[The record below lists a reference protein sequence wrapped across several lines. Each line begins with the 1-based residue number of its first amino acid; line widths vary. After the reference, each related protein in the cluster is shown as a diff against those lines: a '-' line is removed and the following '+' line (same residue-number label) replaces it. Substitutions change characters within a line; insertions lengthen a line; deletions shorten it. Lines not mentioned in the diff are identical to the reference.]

1 MVHLHNRNSNIGTYI
16 WISSQKNDLDAH
28 MKELKNW
35 FSQRGYPAKAISEQ
49 VNRTLTLE
57 ENVKEKDGQHM
68 KENDLP
74 LLVTYNSNF
83 NNLSFLIRKNLQFL
97 YADNFFPSEVLG
109 T

>member
-68 KENDLP
+68 KENIWQSKFFSYGDGL
-74 LLVTYNSNF
+74 NSKGI
-83 NNLSFLIRKNLQFL
+83 S
-97 YADNFFPSEVLG
+97 SE
-109 T
+109 

>member
-1 MVHLHNRNSNIGTYI
+1 MDFLSKKWSRRSYE
-16 WISSQKNDLDAH
+16 SQT
-28 MKELKNW
+28 
-35 FSQRGYPAKAISEQ
+35 GYPAKAISEQ

-97 YADNFFPSEVLG
+97 YADNFYPSEVLG